1 MRLLRG
7 RLLTGQDRAG
17 QPKVVLVN
25 ETAARTFVAR
35 RGYSERGSRSG
46 QGGFEDGAE
55 VIGMVADGR
64 LGAVETSVGPTSIC
78 H

>member
-1 MRLLRG
+1 MPVGVLWASPAYFETLGIRLLRG

-25 ETAARTFVAR
+25 ETAARIYWPGEDPLGKRIAL
-35 RGYSERGSRSG
+35 G

-55 VIGMVADGR
+55 VI
-64 LGAVETSVGPTSIC
+64 
-78 H
+78 